1 MRVLIADERPSVRAA
16 LRAVLEHDPFY
27 DGVDEATDADGAL
40 EALGFGAGLLLI
52 EWGLPG
58 RPPVE
63 LLTDIRARRPGL
75 VIVVLGRYGGARQA
89 ALAAGADCY
98 LDTSEPQADFVGLL
112 HNLCPGAV
120 AALQRA
126 TAVAG

>member
-1 MRVLIADERPSVRAA
+1 MRVLIADERPSIRAA

-27 DGVDEATDADGAL
+27 DGIDEAVDADGAL
-40 EALGFGAGLLLI
+40 AALAFGADVLI
-52 EWGLPG
+52 MEWGLPG
-58 RPPVE
+58 RPSIE
-63 LLTDIRARRPGL
+63 LLARIRERRPGL
-75 VIVVLGRYGGARQA
+75 VIIVLGRYGGARPV

-98 LDTSEPQADFVGLL
+98 LDTSEPREDFTGLL

-126 TAVAG
+126 TTVAE